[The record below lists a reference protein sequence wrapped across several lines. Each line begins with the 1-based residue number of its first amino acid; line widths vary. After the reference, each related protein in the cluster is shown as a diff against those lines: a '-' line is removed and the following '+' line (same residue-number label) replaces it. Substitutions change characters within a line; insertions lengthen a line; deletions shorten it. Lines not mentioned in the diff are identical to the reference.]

1 MGQLPAGVDCDRRKQ
16 GDGADR
22 GAQRCAPS
30 KEFSGVGSPARR
42 ARQNGRR
49 REGHQK
55 WNDLGDRAMN
65 LRPLPQL
72 AMRPMLPTDVPL
84 LAEIFRAA
92 IEELTADDYS
102 EAQQEAWASTADD
115 EEAFGAKLA
124 HELTLVATYGGAAI
138 GFAALAD
145 NRRID
150 MLYVHPAAAGQGAGA
165 MLCDALEKL
174 AAARGSKEITVD
186 ASDAARGFFEKRG
199 FSAQSRNTVSLGDEW
214 LANTTMTKPL
224 TGRGR
229 PS

>member
-1 MGQLPAGVDCDRRKQ
+1 
-16 GDGADR
+16 
-22 GAQRCAPS
+22 
-30 KEFSGVGSPARR
+30 
-42 ARQNGRR
+42 
-49 REGHQK
+49 
-55 WNDLGDRAMN
+55 MN
-65 LRPLPQL
+65 PRPLPQL

-102 EAQQEAWASTADD
+102 EAQQEAWASAADD

-124 HELTLVATYGGAAI
+124 HELTLVATYDGAAV

-174 AAARGSKEITVD
+174 AAARGTKELTVD
-186 ASDAARGFFEKRG
+186 AGDAARGFFEKRG

>member
-1 MGQLPAGVDCDRRKQ
+1 
-16 GDGADR
+16 
-22 GAQRCAPS
+22 
-30 KEFSGVGSPARR
+30 
-42 ARQNGRR
+42 
-49 REGHQK
+49 
-55 WNDLGDRAMN
+55 MN
-65 LRPLPQL
+65 PRPLPQL

-92 IEELTADDYS
+92 IEELTAGDYS
-102 EAQQEAWASTADD
+102 EAQQEAWASAADD

-124 HELTLVATYGGAAI
+124 HELTLVATYEGAAV

-174 AAARGSKEITVD
+174 AAARGTKELTVD